1 VVLVVHLLVMVIGHV
16 NHAMLIISL
25 DEWNV
30 TNAIYLVLMYQEMAV
45 TVAVD
50 ILEHQE
56 VGIED
61 AAVALIMAVTAMTIE
76 AMEAGAIAIVIAH
89 MVMIKDIEGKTNKT
103 IDKIAGKIL
112 DTFHTKIFV
121 EFYEDFYRLL

>member
-1 VVLVVHLLVMVIGHV
+1 
-16 NHAMLIISL
+16 MLIILL

-30 TNAIYLVLMYQEMAV
+30 TNAMYLVLMHQGMAA

-61 AAVALIMAVTAMTIE
+61 VAAVLLMAVMLMMTE
-76 AMEAGAIAIVIAH
+76 AMEAEAIAIVIAH
-89 MVMIKDIEGKTNKT
+89 MVMIKDIEGKINRT
-103 IDKIAGKIL
+103 IDKIVGKIL
-112 DTFHTKIFV
+112 DIFHTKIFWRD
-121 EFYEDFYRLL
+121 YEDFYRLL

>member
-1 VVLVVHLLVMVIGHV
+1 MH
-16 NHAMLIISL
+16 
-25 DEWNV
+25 
-30 TNAIYLVLMYQEMAV
+30 QEMAV
-45 TVAVD
+45 TAAVD

-61 AAVALIMAVTAMTIE
+61 VAVAPLMDVMVETIE
-76 AMEAGAIAIVIAH
+76 AMEAEAIAIVIAH

-112 DTFHTKIFV
+112 DMFHIKLFDEIMRI
-121 EFYEDFYRLL
+121 FYRLFIILVIECMLCFFISFTSHENCL